1 MSRGCGGASV
11 LALIGFVT
19 IWFFFLLSTSQSQ
32 TLEPLPQDLTASNV
46 GLFVGVN
53 HYARSNYARLD
64 YAVNDAVALADA
76 FVFRLGFI
84 PAQNAHLMIVGEPT
98 GKNVERLRALR
109 QAGAR
114 IVTEAGRNA
123 CKAAV
128 QRVCQFATG
137 TNGLILI
144 SFSGHGQEHAGNM
157 YFVPPDGEPGMADS
171 LVSLLDVK
179 TNLDSRAELKRWLL
193 VDACRLQLI
202 PGKGAV
208 QFPEVTREFRRAFAA
223 ASGRIVFASC
233 DANQVSL
240 EDGQSEQG
248 VFTRSFLVGLDNPN
262 SILDSPY
269 VTIGDLIR
277 HASSETFK
285 RASQIASGNPNIP
298 PASVQRPWFEARGE
312 SLATP
317 VAISPYA
324 RAAFARRE
332 KRAKGAKLLVQ
343 DARIHSPTELSEA
356 TARSIEQAIDTWT
369 GEEGERL
376 LNKIE
381 SLLSRQT
388 ANDPEAF
395 VAWWQKQTMATGSNF
410 KGRTITADTGTLTP
424 PPPASNP
431 SRTNGRRVVII
442 GAIEGLAPKH
452 EAEARSQLEEI
463 FRHCDGVEVRV
474 AGAEPPMPPDVS
486 SDAISRFLTEQGGD
500 VLVRARFARIQEA
513 PRRGAFNGANF
524 NNQVFTTRLTIL
536 IDKTGGDRP
545 DSKSFPGQATFFD
558 GQHVTDGT
566 DAVVADTLERLA
578 NDEGF
583 LRQTGLNCPKP
594 TKK

>member
-1 MSRGCGGASV
+1 M
-11 LALIGFVT
+11 
-19 IWFFFLLSTSQSQ
+19 
-32 TLEPLPQDLTASNV
+32 TAGNI

-53 HYARSNYARLD
+53 HYARSNFARLD

-98 GKNVERLRALR
+98 GRNVERLRALR
-109 QAGAR
+109 QAGAHV
-114 IVTEAGRNA
+114 VTEAGRNA
-123 CKAAV
+123 CKASV
-128 QRVCQFATG
+128 QRACQFAAG
-137 TNGLILI
+137 TNSLILI

-171 LVSLLDVK
+171 LVSLLEVK

-193 VDACRLQLI
+193 VDACRLQLL
-202 PGKGAV
+202 PGKGSV
-208 QFPEVTREFRRAFAA
+208 QFPEVTREFRRAFAE

-240 EDGQSEQG
+240 EDGQAEQG
-248 VFTRSFLVGLDNPN
+248 VFTRSFLAGLDNPGSN
-262 SILDSPY
+262 LDSPY

-298 PASVQRPWFEARGE
+298 PAKVQRPWFEARGE

-332 KRAKGAKLLVQ
+332 KRARGAKLLVQ

-356 TARSIEQAIDTWT
+356 TARSIEQAIDTWA

-395 VAWWQKQTMATGSNF
+395 VAWWQKQML
-410 KGRTITADTGTLTP
+410 TAGLSSAIRP
-424 PPPASNP
+424 KSSPALSTSNP
-431 SRTNGRRVVII
+431 SRTSGRRAVVI
-442 GAIEGLAPKH
+442 GSIEGLAPKH
-452 EAEARSQLEEI
+452 AAEARNQLEEL
-463 FRHCDGVEVRV
+463 FRHCDGIEVRDV
-474 AGAEPPMPPDVS
+474 GAEPPPLLDAS
-486 SDAISRFLTEQGGD
+486 SETITRFLTDQGGD
-500 VLVRARFARIQEA
+500 LLVRARFSRIQEDF
-513 PRRGAFNGANF
+513 RRGGFNGANF
-524 NNQVFTTRLTIL
+524 NNQVFTARLTVL
-536 IDKTGGDRP
+536 IDKAGGDRP
-545 DSKSFPGQATFFD
+545 ASMTFPGQATFLD

-566 DAVVADTLERLA
+566 DALVVDALDRLA
-578 NDEGF
+578 KDEGF